1 MTSRPIVPPRVA
13 PASRP
18 HPASQAVA
26 PSAVLSTSVQ
36 YAAFRA
42 GAGYRAM
49 QRNDL
54 KRALLATLFFGAASG
69 IFTATLNNYLA
80 EVHQLGAEGRGW
92 LELPR
97 ELPGFLI
104 IFVAGGMLAVFRESQ
119 MAAAAMVL
127 TAVGAVGLGFLA
139 PDHVTLVVF
148 IVVWS
153 LGDHIIFAV
162 EGPIGLKLAERGR
175 EGRRLGQFGG
185 ARNLGT
191 ILGVGVIYVAA
202 LVMGDRFSVFYA
214 IAAASAI
221 VAGALYAGLTIGAA
235 DPPSR
240 RLTFKRKYGLFY
252 AISALFGIRKQIF
265 LAFGAWVLVEIH
277 GASVSTIALLYFV
290 AATLGVVMRPLL
302 GEVIDWLGERTVLA
316 VDELLLLGICLT
328 YAFAGQL
335 LHGEAVLLALYAAYV
350 LDMVLFALRVART
363 TYLKK
368 IADDPTD
375 ITPTI
380 STGITID
387 HAVAMTLPVLSGYI
401 WEAYGFQWVFILA
414 ASIALVGFFVCLQIQ
429 VPGGDEPAGIRGSG
443 QASV

>member
-1 MTSRPIVPPRVA
+1 MHRPE
-13 PASRP
+13 
-18 HPASQAVA
+18 
-26 PSAVLSTSVQ
+26 
-36 YAAFRA
+36 
-42 GAGYRAM
+42 
-49 QRNDL
+49 L
-54 KRALLATLFFGAASG
+54 KRVLLATLFFGAASG

-80 EVHQLGAEGRGW
+80 EVHHLDAEARGW

-104 IFVAGGMLAVFRESQ
+104 MFVAGAMLTVFRETQ

-127 TAVGAVGLGFLA
+127 TAIGAVGLGYLA
-139 PDHVTLVVF
+139 PTHAALVVF
-148 IVVWS
+148 IVIWS

-162 EGPIGLKLAERGR
+162 EGPIGLKLADGGK

-191 ILGVGVIYVAA
+191 ILGVGTIYVLARS
-202 LVMGDRFSVFYA
+202 LGDRFSLFYA
-214 IAAASAI
+214 IAAGSAL
-221 VAGALYAGLTIGAA
+221 VAGVLYARLQIGRG

-240 RLTFKRKYGLFY
+240 RLVYKKKYRLFY

-277 GASVSTIALLYFV
+277 GVPVSTIALLYFI
-290 AATLGVVMRPLL
+290 AASLGVILRPLL

-316 VDELLLLGICLT
+316 TDELLLLAICLT
-328 YAFAGQL
+328 YAFAGDL
-335 LHGEAVLLALYAAYV
+335 LHGRAVLFALYGAYV

-368 IADDPTD
+368 IVDDPSD

-380 STGITID
+380 SMGITID

-401 WEAYGFQWVFILA
+401 WEAYGFRWVFILA
-414 ASIALVGFFVCLQIQ
+414 GAIALGGFFVCLRIPRTFERSP
-429 VPGGDEPAGIRGSG
+429 V
-443 QASV
+443 